1 MSPLWSDLA
10 LARAAWA
17 NAVERGL
24 VDAAEQPK
32 ITRPANSGSEV
43 RRLLRPPQ
51 ELRALSGGFK

>member
-1 MSPLWSDLA
+1 MSPLWPDLA

-32 ITRPANSGSEV
+32 ITRPADSGSKV
-43 RRLLRPPQ
+43 RRMLRPR
-51 ELRALSGGFK
+51 LKSCAL